1 MSSYEFALV
10 KALVERYFYFQRLE
24 GEKWERT
31 KKEREEWEEYYQRQ
45 KRLRAQGLEK
55 LRSERDANQKNS
67 FISKLNM

>member
-31 KKEREEWEEYYQRQ
+31 KKEREEYYQRQ
-45 KRLRAQGLEK
+45 KRLRAQVLEK